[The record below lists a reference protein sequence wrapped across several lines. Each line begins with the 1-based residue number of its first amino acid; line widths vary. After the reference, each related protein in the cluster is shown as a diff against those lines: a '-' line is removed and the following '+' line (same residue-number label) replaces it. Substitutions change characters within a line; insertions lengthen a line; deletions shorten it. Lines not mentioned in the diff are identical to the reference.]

1 MIFKVKNM
9 NIFTLNACYQISFPN
24 QHWALIVT
32 QIIQCNWWKH
42 LLFVSL
48 ISFSLVL
55 VRLNI
60 FFSHCVCLLWVNISW
75 FVKIQLIR
83 LNFPQLRHL
92 FLNRVWLIMI
102 GSSPS
107 LYVIIL
113 AEISPQF
120 WYALGFTILFEV
132 EEKESR

>member
-1 MIFKVKNM
+1 MKNM
-9 NIFTLNACYQISFPN
+9 NIFTLDVCYQISFPN

-32 QIIQCNWWKH
+32 QIVQCNSLKH

-48 ISFSLVL
+48 IFFSLVL
-55 VRLNI
+55 VRLNSF
-60 FFSHCVCLLWVNISW
+60 FFSCCLLWVNISW

-83 LNFPQLRHL
+83 WNFPQLRHL
-92 FLNRVWLIMI
+92 FLNRVWLIMT

-107 LYVIIL
+107 LYAIIL

-120 WYALGFTILFEV
+120 WYALGFTILFKV